1 MKQFWIINR
10 TQDVSWIILPGILP
24 LFLLLLF
31 PTYFQQQKDVN
42 LIWWLLLVVFV
53 DVAHVYSTLFRFVW
67 EKETRQQYKQH
78 LILIPLI
85 SFAFGFVL
93 FQYDAFFFWRVLAY
107 IAVFHF
113 VRQQYGIYRL
123 YARNEKQNSTIIKF
137 AENAAIYA
145 TTLYPLIYWH
155 VYKTKSLQWF
165 VAQDFVALPL
175 WVEIVARYA
184 YLFIICLYIIIQLR
198 IYQRN
203 KIINIPKQLFLL
215 TSAISWYAGIVW
227 LDGDLLFTLFNVLA
241 HGIPYM
247 ALVYHTSTKKNTI
260 IKRKK
265 YAMGIFT
272 ISILCLA
279 YFEEGLWDWFV
290 WQEHGAAFFQQANF
304 SFHTSDTWLSFL
316 VPLLVV
322 PQLTHYILDGFIW
335 RKQS

>member
-1 MKQFWIINR
+1 MKQFWIINK
-10 TQDVSWIILPGILP
+10 TQDIIWIILPGIIP

-85 SFAFGFVL
+85 SFVFGYIL
-93 FQYDAFFFWRVLAY
+93 YQYDAFFFWRVLAY

-113 VRQQYGIYRL
+113 VRQQYGIYKL
-123 YARNEKQNSTIIKF
+123 YGCSEKQNSAIIKF
-137 AENAAIYA
+137 TENAAIYA
-145 TTLYPLIYWH
+145 TTLYPLVYWH
-155 VYKTKSLQWF
+155 VHKTQSLQWF
-165 VAQDFVALPL
+165 VVHDFVSLHL
-175 WVEIVARYA
+175 WAEVVARYA
-184 YLFIICLYIIIQLR
+184 YLFIIFLYIIIQLR
-198 IYQRN
+198 AYQKSKFFN
-203 KIINIPKQLFLL
+203 LPKHLFLL
-215 TSAISWYAGIVW
+215 ASAISWYAGIVW

-260 IKRKK
+260 IKSKQ
-265 YAMGIFT
+265 YAVGLFI
-272 ISILCLA
+272 ISILGIA
-279 YFEEGLWDWFV
+279 YIEEALWDWFV
-290 WQEHGAAFFQQANF
+290 WQEHGAAFFQQANSYF
-304 SFHTSDTWLSFL
+304 NVSDTWLSFL